1 MTLPKYY
8 NLLGLTNKT
17 PTDEELKKSYKK
29 AALKYHPDRN
39 PDNKEE
45 SERQFKEISQAYSVL
60 TDKNKKHIYDT
71 YGEEG
76 LKNGMDKNPFNMGG
90 GGGQNMFHSGNG
102 NTFVFSSNSGTN
114 GIDPHDIFAQF
125 FNNNEPNGFGIPRRR
140 RNANINKPKEVIH
153 KLPCSLEELYNGTSK
168 KIKLTRNRGN
178 RNDTKILEIDI
189 LPGWKKGTKI
199 KFSNEG
205 DELINGGRQNIIFI
219 IEEKPHAWFNRNG
232 NDLHFLAKITTK
244 QAEKGVKITIPT
256 LDGRHITYQ
265 TDTHIIQGSVK
276 KIDEEGMP
284 CKETKGNL
292 IIKYRIN

>member
-1 MTLPKYY
+1 MSLPKYY
-8 NLLGLTNKT
+8 NLLGLTNNN
-17 PTDEELKKSYKK
+17 PTDEELRKSYKK

-45 SERQFKEISQAYSVL
+45 SERKFKEISEAYSVL

-76 LKNGMDKNPFNMGG
+76 LKNGMDKNHFNMGGG
-90 GGGQNMFHSGNG
+90 GGGQNMFNSSNG
-102 NTFVFSSNSGTN
+102 NTFVFSSNGRRN
-114 GIDPHDIFAQF
+114 GRNPHDIFAQF
-125 FNNNEPNGFGIPRRR
+125 FNDEQNGFGNHRGQRTS
-140 RNANINKPKEVIH
+140 INKPKEVIH

-168 KIKLTRNRGN
+168 KIKLTRNRSN
-178 RNDTKILEIDI
+178 RTETKILEIDI

-232 NDLHFLAKITTK
+232 NDLHFVAKITTK

-276 KIDEEGMP
+276 KINDEGMP
-284 CKETKGNL
+284 SKETKGKL